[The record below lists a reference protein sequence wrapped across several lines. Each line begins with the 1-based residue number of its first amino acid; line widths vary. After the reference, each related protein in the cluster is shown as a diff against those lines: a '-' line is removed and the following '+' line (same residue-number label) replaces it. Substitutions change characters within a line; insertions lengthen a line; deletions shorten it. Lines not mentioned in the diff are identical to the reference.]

1 MPNKERFL
9 WGLVVLLALLAL
21 LVGWRVWRLSGLQSQ
36 WTQELGTPMVPHPTR
51 LWTLAPGTLDQSGVP
66 AIIDQHGL
74 REAAVGGG
82 EWDVLTLG
90 DSTIFG
96 HNLGEEDTLHQGVR
110 AALLTQGIDADVH
123 CGAVPGYSTLQTRQ
137 LLWEEG
143 PRLEPDLLVIGGL
156 WTDAMFE
163 ATADKDWM
171 NGLLPPGPL
180 LTPQGL
186 IWRLKWLFSSPL
198 EEDGVFNA
206 VRALAPAPE
215 SDWASRSRGGA
226 PSAGVRRVS
235 VGDYASNLDWMLQW
249 AAAREIG
256 AVVLSPANLERLD
269 GLPGSERWQMYLQAQ
284 RLVARRRSVLVVDAR
299 DALADSGLSGER
311 AFLDGVHPT
320 GEANGIIAEAL
331 GAVLVEAGWPEA
343 SLVPDG
349 APGAFDGTGLREGL
363 RAPLPR

>member
-1 MPNKERFL
+1 MPRKERLL
-9 WGLVVLLALLAL
+9 WGLVALLALLAV

-51 LWTLAPGTLDQSGVP
+51 LWTLAPGILDQSGVP
-66 AIIDQHGL
+66 ANIDSHGL
-74 REAAVGGG
+74 REAAHGGG

-96 HNLGEEDTLHQGVR
+96 HNLGDEDTLHQGLR
-110 AALLTQGIDADVH
+110 AALMSRGVEANVH

-143 PRLEPDLLVIGGL
+143 PRLDPDLLVIGGL

-163 ATADKDWM
+163 ASADKDWM
-171 NGLLPPGPL
+171 NELLPPGPL
-180 LTPQGL
+180 LTLEGL
-186 IWRLKWLFSSPL
+186 TWRLKWLFSSPL

-206 VRALAPAPE
+206 VRSLAPAPE
-215 SDWASRSRGGA
+215 SDWSSRARGGA
-226 PSAGVRRVS
+226 PLSGVRRVA

-256 AVVLSPANLERLD
+256 AVVLAPANLERLD
-269 GLPGSERWQMYLQAQ
+269 GLPGGQRWQMYLQAQ
-284 RLVARRRSVLVVDAR
+284 RLVAKRRSVVVVDAR
-299 DALADSGLSGER
+299 DVLAAAGLSGER

-320 GEANGIIAEAL
+320 GESNEIIAKAL
-331 GAVLVEAGWPEA
+331 GAVLVEAGWPEKR
-343 SLVPDG
+343 LVPDAEP
-349 APGAFDGTGLREGL
+349 APFDGTRLREGF
-363 RAPLPR
+363 RAPPSP

>member
-1 MPNKERFL
+1 MPKKERLL
-9 WGLVVLLALLAL
+9 WGLVVLLALFAL
-21 LVGWRVWRLSGLQSQ
+21 LVGWRVWRLSGLQSE

-51 LWTLAPGTLDQSGVP
+51 LWTLAPGILDQSGVP
-66 AIIDQHGL
+66 ARIDSHGL
-74 REAAVGGG
+74 REAAMGGG
-82 EWDVLTLG
+82 QSRVLTLG

-96 HNLGEEDTLHQGVR
+96 HNLGEEDTLHQAVQG
-110 AALLTQGIDADVH
+110 ALLNRGIDADVH

-163 ATADKDWM
+163 RAADKDWM
-171 NGLLPPGPL
+171 KELLPPGPL
-180 LTPQGL
+180 LTPRGL
-186 IWRLKWLFSSPL
+186 LWRVKWLFSSPL

-206 VRALAPAPE
+206 VQALAPAPA
-215 SDWASRSRGGA
+215 SDWASRARGGA
-226 PSAGVRRVS
+226 PVAGVRRVA

-256 AVVLSPANLERLD
+256 AVVLAPANLERLD

-284 RLVARRRSVLVVDAR
+284 RQVAKRRSVSLVDAR
-299 DALADSGLSGER
+299 DALASAGLSGER

-320 GEANGIIAEAL
+320 GEANGLIAESI
-331 GAVLVEAGWPEA
+331 GAVLAEAGWPERR
-343 SLVPDG
+343 LVPDG
-349 APGAFDGTGLREGL
+349 EPGPFDGTKLREGL
-363 RAPLPR
+363 RTPPSR